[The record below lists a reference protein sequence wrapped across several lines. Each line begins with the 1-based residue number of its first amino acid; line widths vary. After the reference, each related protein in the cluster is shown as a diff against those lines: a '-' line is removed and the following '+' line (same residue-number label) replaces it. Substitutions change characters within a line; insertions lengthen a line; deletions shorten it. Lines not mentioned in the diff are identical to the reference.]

1 MTIIVSQI
9 ASASQRDYTWLLAAL
24 GHWSGNRS
32 DLTSLLPD
40 FVMLAEKR
48 LNGDLESRHQETVV
62 DLSAEAGLPTVAV
75 PVDTAEIR
83 SLSLQSAGPLEYLAP
98 DTFSA
103 QFASSA
109 PGQPRAYTVIGPSIY
124 PGPVPDVGY
133 TLTLAYRAFLPPL
146 ADSAGTNWL
155 IENFPNAYLAASMIE
170 LIGYTKNLA
179 ELPMW
184 EQKYAA
190 ALDSVNNPDW
200 TTASSMRVRS
210 DVRAV

>member
-24 GHWSGNRS
+24 GRWSGNRS

-48 LNGDLESRHQETVV
+48 LNADLESRRQETVV
-62 DLSAEAGLPTVAV
+62 DLSAEAGLSTVAV

-83 SLSLQSAGPLEYLAP
+83 SLSLQSVGPLDYLVP
-98 DTFSA
+98 DMFAA
-103 QFASSA
+103 QFQQDA
-109 PGQPRAYTVIGPSIY
+109 GQPRAYTVIGPSIY
-124 PGPVPDVGY
+124 LGPTPDVGY

-200 TTASSMRVRS
+200 ITASSMRVRS